1 MGARIVANLAPHQWE
16 DRTRVNQGDASAMR
30 RPPSRDPLTDGR
42 HSHRDSPQFTPLLR
56 PPESCSTH
64 ASVPFR
70 TLLPPA
76 HSEHADGLMIGSGTR
91 PSFSP
96 SNSWSSTTLIPA
108 AVSVVPATARL
119 KNLCHRGIAQRPT
132 DLFTCIGAA
141 CNGVAVE
148 YTWSPTIKGGSTMQ
162 RIEETPGIRPEKSG
176 CRLGSMS
183 GSTS

>member
-42 HSHRDSPQFTPLLR
+42 HSHPDSPQFTPLLR
-56 PPESCSTH
+56 SPESCSAH

-108 AVSVVPATARL
+108 AVSVVRATARL
-119 KNLCHRGIAQRPT
+119 QKSVSSRHSPATDRSVHLYWCSMQWCGSRIHVVAHYQR
-132 DLFTCIGAA
+132 
-141 CNGVAVE
+141 
-148 YTWSPTIKGGSTMQ
+148 
-162 RIEETPGIRPEKSG
+162 R
-176 CRLGSMS
+176 
-183 GSTS
+183 